1 MSSLVIVCGG
11 YSRCNAE
18 SRLFWPTGAGE
29 GYETSI
35 KGIVARALWR
45 RLLSV
50 VAGWKVSLAISPEKA
65 VVVFFASHAGLQS
78 ISV

>member
-29 GYETSI
+29 GYETSM
-35 KGIVARALWR
+35 ARALWR

-50 VAGWKVSLAISPEKA
+50 VAGWKVSLTISPEKA